1 MLIDHSTGG
10 IKGLVGYRGE
20 GVYRGFNSYG
30 SLQKSPF
37 KLAGFEGQLSEIP
50 LTEQY
55 ISKGVKT
62 MAEFKETSNSL
73 ALSEILNESCQRK
86 VIIFKHSTMCPISAR
101 AWQEVQDFISQSP
114 NEVLVTM
121 IKVIESRPV
130 SNQVAEELGVKHQSP
145 QVLLVCDRKA
155 LWNASHQAVTKSNI
169 TKALEGETQL
179 YNINL

>member
-1 MLIDHSTGG
+1 
-10 IKGLVGYRGE
+10 
-20 GVYRGFNSYG
+20 
-30 SLQKSPF
+30 
-37 KLAGFEGQLSEIP
+37 
-50 LTEQY
+50 
-55 ISKGVKT
+55 
-62 MAEFKETSNSL
+62 MAEFKETSSSQ
-73 ALSEILNESCQRK
+73 ALSEILNQSCQRK

-114 NEVLVTM
+114 KEVLVTM

-145 QVLLVCDRKA
+145 QVLLVCDRQA